1 MLWACGFGGGTIGLW
16 VGSFSAHAPPPEMKW
31 IFLALWVVGTASLRW
46 FLASVKKVRIDGA
59 TLYVSDYRRE
69 IAVPLAEIE
78 DVSENWWMS
87 HHPVTLHLRHDTPF
101 GRKITFIPK
110 FRLLL
115 RWRTHPIVN
124 ELRTLA
130 RKPVPGHP
138 SPPALAG
145 GEVR

>member
-1 MLWACGFGGGTIGLW
+1 M
-16 VGSFSAHAPPPEMKW
+16 S
-31 IFLALWVVGTASLRW
+31 
-46 FLASVKKVRIDGA
+46 
-59 TLYVSDYRRE
+59 SDYRRE

-87 HHPVTLHLRHDTPF
+87 HHPVTLHLRNDTPF

-110 FRLLL
+110 FRLSSS
-115 RWRTHPIVN
+115 RRTQFIVN

-138 SPPALAG
+138 SPPACG
-145 GEVR
+145 GRG